1 MKSWVYVG
9 LVLLAV
15 PLQTTVLGYLSVR
28 NVEPDLVL
36 VAVVL
41 IGLLAGE
48 IEGALMGVLLGFMQD
63 LFSAG
68 VAFPNLIT
76 KGAMG
81 IAAGLIGRQVVQVTP
96 LVAWVSGVVLSV
108 GSGLAFLY
116 LARGRAL
123 WEAIL
128 AVPML
133 LLPQAILDGVLAAG
147 VFWAM
152 TALAPTMT
160 GAPLPVTRLSRY

>member
-1 MKSWVYVG
+1 MKAWTYVA
-9 LVLLAV
+9 LVLFAV
-15 PLQTTVLGYLSVR
+15 PLQTTVLGSVSLR

-36 VAVVL
+36 VAVVV

-48 IEGALMGVLLGFMQD
+48 LEGALMGVLLGFVQD

-76 KGAMG
+76 KGALG
-81 IAAGLIGRQVVQVTP
+81 IAAGLIGHQVVQVTP
-96 LVAWVSGVVLSV
+96 LVVWGSGLVLST

-128 AVPML
+128 AVPTL
-133 LLPQAILDGVLAAG
+133 LLPQAILDAILAAA
-147 VFWAM
+147 VFWIM
-152 TALAPTMT
+152 TTVVPVLG
-160 GAPLPVTRLSRY
+160 GAPMSVRRLSRR